1 MFELFIITGSIYF
14 VFKSWSV
21 YQSAGQKAKAAYA
34 KAKTKPQPHNN
45 GLSPDELAKLRSLL
59 GSLK

>member
-34 KAKTKPQPHNN
+34 KAKPQPQHE